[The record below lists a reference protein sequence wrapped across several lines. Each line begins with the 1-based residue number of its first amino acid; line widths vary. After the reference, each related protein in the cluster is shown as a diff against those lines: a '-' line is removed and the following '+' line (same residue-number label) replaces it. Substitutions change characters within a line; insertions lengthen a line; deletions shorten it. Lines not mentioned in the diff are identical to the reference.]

1 MPDEETAM
9 RPPSALLGLPGTLVI
24 GAVALMHLTACGGS
38 DGVGPGSLASVNLP
52 DTTTLGI
59 DGVIILRARDGSGN
73 DIPAQSL
80 QWTSA
85 DPTIAQVDESGNV
98 VGVAAGEVDISA
110 SSPQSVD
117 ACRVTVLPIVSL
129 NDAYPNDINVA
140 GTVVGEIGTHAFVW
154 TRSTGIRELT
164 GIRNTAWGIADNGT
178 VVGTNGGGST
188 CSGAPAVWTFDASG
202 VPMITELPW
211 TGGPGGAA
219 QAIAPSGNLIVGQVF
234 TRPAANICNYSPA
247 LWTRTLDASWSLEL
261 LPIPEGA
268 FGIAISLNDHEQVV
282 GVVEVLTP
290 SGPGR
295 YTSSAVI
302 WKRGPGSSWLMEAL
316 TTGAG
321 GTVQARAI
329 NAAGDVVGDNAD
341 RAVRWVRSGGE
352 WTMTDLG
359 TLGGTDFSFA
369 ADINDLGE
377 IVGGTFDQQG
387 RQRAFVWTVGEGMR
401 DLGSLTQSA
410 AAFRINNSGTVIG
423 VSGFASKPRSIGTL
437 WPGR

>member
-1 MPDEETAM
+1 MTKPRVLA
-9 RPPSALLGLPGTLVI
+9 SASTLLGLHGTLVF
-24 GAVALMHLTACGGS
+24 GAVALTHLTACGGS
-38 DGVGPGSLASVNLP
+38 DGVGPGSLASVTLP
-52 DTTTLGI
+52 DTSTIGIEGVTL
-59 DGVIILRARDGSGN
+59 LRARDAAGN

-85 DPTIAQVDESGNV
+85 DPTIARVDDGGNV

-110 SSPQSVD
+110 SSPQSLD
-117 ACRVTVLPIVSL
+117 ACRVTVLPIVSF
-129 NDAYPNDINVA
+129 NNAYPNDINAA
-140 GTVVGEIGTHAFVW
+140 GTVVGEIGTNAFVW
-154 TRSTGIRELT
+154 TRSTGIREFT
-164 GIRNTAWGIADNGT
+164 GIRPRGIADNGT
-178 VVGTNGGGST
+178 VVGISGGGRY
-188 CSGAPAVWTFDASG
+188 CSGAPVVWTFDASG
-202 VPMITELPW
+202 VPTITELPW

-219 QAIAPSGNLIVGQVF
+219 QAIAPSGNPIVGQVL
-234 TRPAANICNYSPA
+234 TQPAADICNYSPA
-247 LWTRTLDASWSLEL
+247 LWTRTPDASWSLEL

-282 GVVEVLTP
+282 GVVDVLTP

-321 GTVQARAI
+321 GTVQASAI
-329 NAAGDVVGDNAD
+329 NAAGDVVGGNAD
-341 RAVRWVRSGGE
+341 RAVRWVRSGSE

-377 IVGGTFDQQG
+377 IVGSTFDQQG

-410 AAFRINNSGTVIG
+410 VAFRINNSGTVIG
-423 VSGFASKPRSIGTL
+423 VSGFASRPRSIGAL